1 MTLLCGASLFQY
13 NFQKCTGHKGLI
25 APRKLMFD
33 STFNLE
39 TFLRVPKLKYW
50 PTHSKVHWLFYQF
63 ISPKQNKETLCNLC
77 SKIKPGFILTKLQYG
92 NKLPITFLV
101 DFLSSISY
109 FYFFQ
114 ILMNVLQ
121 GNIHV
126 KLELTATIPKVFL
139 LFSSLISKRRSHD
152 SGIFIVDFEH
162 VSHFFLLFSLLIL
175 NK

>member
-77 SKIKPGFILTKLQYG
+77 SKIKPGFILTKFQYG

-101 DFLSSISY
+101 DFLSSIFIFIFFRYWWMCCRGTFMSSWNLLPQYRRY
-109 FYFFQ
+109 FYYSPRWFRKGVPMT
-114 ILMNVLQ
+114 LGYL
-121 GNIHV
+121 
-126 KLELTATIPKVFL
+126 
-139 LFSSLISKRRSHD
+139 
-152 SGIFIVDFEH
+152 
-162 VSHFFLLFSLLIL
+162 
-175 NK
+175 